1 MSVELAVLAA
11 ASLLWAAQLLV
22 AAVAVNRQIGS
33 AYLMGP
39 RDEAAPPLAGSA
51 ARLKR
56 AFDNHTEG
64 LVPFTAAVVV
74 VQLGGAASGLTAA
87 CAAAYLA
94 ARLLYVPAYLFG
106 WTPWRS
112 LIWGVGFG
120 ATLLM
125 LALGLAAALGA

>member
-1 MSVELAVLAA
+1 VSVELWVLG
-11 ASLLWAAQLLV
+11 ASVLLWAGQLLG
-22 AAVAVNRQIGS
+22 AAVAVNRRIGA

-39 RDEAAPPLAGSA
+39 RDAPPPPLDGSA
-51 ARLKR
+51 GRLRR

-74 VQLGGAASGLTAA
+74 VQLGDAGSTFTAG
-87 CAAAYLA
+87 CAVAYLA
-94 ARLLYVPAYLFG
+94 SRLLFVPAYLFG

-125 LALGLAAALGA
+125 VLAAFVAG